1 MLDICLLGTGG
12 MMPLPG
18 RWLTSALIRYN
29 GKMILIDCGEGTQIT
44 LRNVEW
50 GFKTI
55 DAICITHFHADHV
68 AGLPGLLLTIGNSG
82 REESL
87 KIIGP
92 KGLKKVVEC
101 LTYISPQ
108 LPFDLELIEIDGCDK
123 RIVDINGILIDYLFL
138 DHNITCLGYNFS
150 IKRPG
155 KFDVDKAN
163 KFGVPQRI
171 WSKLQKGEE
180 VELDG
185 KIYKPDMVLGEA
197 RRGLKVS
204 YCTDTRPTESMKE
217 FVKEADLF
225 ICEGMYGTDEKIQKA
240 IEKKHMMFSEAAYLA
255 SEANV
260 KEMWLTHFSPSITNP
275 EEYIDSAV
283 SIFKNTVIGK
293 DIMKKTIRFDY

>member
-12 MMPLPG
+12 MMPLPD
-18 RWLTSALIRYN
+18 RWLTSALIRFN
-29 GKMILIDCGEGTQIT
+29 GKMILVDCGEGTQIT
-44 LRNVEW
+44 LRKVEW
-50 GFKTI
+50 GFKSI

-108 LPFDLELIEIDGCDK
+108 LPFDLELIEVDDYDNRSI
-123 RIVDINGILIDYLFL
+123 DINGISIEYLLL
-138 DHNITCLGYNFS
+138 DHNITCFGYSFS

-163 KFGVPQRI
+163 KSGVPQRI

-180 VELDG
+180 VIYEG
-185 KIYKPDMVLGEA
+185 RIYKPDMVLGEA

-204 YCTDTRPTESMKE
+204 YCTDTRPTEAMIDFISE
-217 FVKEADLF
+217 SDIFV
-225 ICEGMYGTDEKIQKA
+225 CEGMYGTDDKLQKA
-240 IEKKHMMFSEAAYLA
+240 IEKKHMLFSEASQLA
-255 SEANV
+255 FKGNV
-260 KEMWLTHFSPSITNP
+260 KEMWLTHFSPSITDP
-275 EEYIDSAV
+275 EEFIDSAV
-283 SIFKNTVIGK
+283 SAFGNTKIGK
-293 DIMKKTIRFDY
+293 DLMKKTIRFDD